1 MVEYQAAYWKVN
13 KLTIPLHNS
22 NLVIL
27 CQAGVASWGTD
38 EGKFIRIF
46 TQRSRPQL
54 AATFPEYKAVSFKL
68 RTTLNSR
75 REWGNLDGGKC
86 NQFEIN
92 FSAFRVHASALRLA
106 QSNSCSLAVC
116 QLTKKDIAE
125 SIDSEMDGDLQKAFL
140 TLGKYPSE
148 RLPTSSSHCMKGV
161 CTDHEEKS

>member
-1 MVEYQAAYWKVN
+1 MLEYQAAYWKVN

-27 CQAGVASWGTD
+27 YQAGVASWGTD

-75 REWGNLDGGKC
+75 GEWGNLDGGNVTNLKLIFPHSEYT
-86 NQFEIN
+86 QVL
-92 FSAFRVHASALRLA
+92 SAWHKVIPVLLLFVS
-106 QSNSCSLAVC
+106 
-116 QLTKKDIAE
+116 
-125 SIDSEMDGDLQKAFL
+125 
-140 TLGKYPSE
+140 
-148 RLPTSSSHCMKGV
+148 
-161 CTDHEEKS
+161 